1 MGSLFQIFSTA
12 TEKAT
17 EKAKEKATEKATE
30 KARRLSLVLRTKK
43 L

>member
-1 MGSLFQIFSTA
+1 MQQFDGEFVPDFGT
-12 TEKAT
+12 
-17 EKAKEKATEKATE
+17 ATE